1 MTNPTTIDRR
11 VIFCTM
17 TKVEKLEIE
26 VRGLSAKELATFREW
41 FAAFDAAA
49 WDQQLERDAATGKL
63 DALADAALA
72 DHQAGRSR
80 KL

>member
-1 MTNPTTIDRR
+1 
-11 VIFCTM
+11 M
-17 TKVEKLEIE
+17 TKVEKLEREI
-26 VRGLSAKELATFREW
+26 RSLSTKELATFREW

-49 WDQQLERDAATGKL
+49 WDQQLEEDVKAGKL

-72 DHQAGRSR
+72 DHRAGRSR

>member
-1 MTNPTTIDRR
+1 
-11 VIFCTM
+11 M
-17 TKVEKLEIE
+17 TKIEKLEREI
-26 VRGLSAKELATFREW
+26 RGLRAKELATFREW

-49 WDQQLERDAATGKL
+49 WDQQLEEDVKAGKL

-72 DHQAGRSR
+72 DHRAGRSR